1 MLDVTLFRNAHIG
14 MKSDSFS
21 QRAMTSFVE
30 FLEKK
35 LGVIVAYDRSRMPFC
50 RDDLSDLF
58 DIAETLRRNS
68 IIATYDPPSQLP
80 DEPHFHQWRAVGAKP
95 RSHITG
101 GMSVESAHAA
111 LTSALA
117 EAVERHLWFDATDYF
132 NAPTRTTFTEI
143 MHRGRAINPERF
155 AGYSQAQR
163 DAQTKFSI
171 KADSSF
177 LWIRARS
184 WTSDDT
190 VWIPAQVVSGF
201 HGSRCMQ
208 RIENEPILLASITN
222 GLATGP
228 TREFAVL
235 NGALELI
242 ERDAFMVTW
251 LNQLS
256 PPTLDLDA
264 LAAKRPT
271 LATLLERIRRY
282 RLEAHMVRLP
292 TDAPAH
298 AVCAVVKD
306 ASTVGPSIVL
316 GLKAH
321 RDLGQ
326 AAEGALMEALRMRQN
341 VRNQRIRTP
350 LDPRKDPKTL
360 VHTER
365 TLYWAES
372 GRHKQL
378 AFLTAGKRESLPSE
392 PWENDS
398 LEEHLARII
407 AWCNSRN
414 YEFASVDLGR
424 SKQNVSPWHVYLS
437 IIPELQPMH
446 QNEKFIYLGGN
457 RLTSIPTQF
466 GYAPRREP
474 FADEPHPFA

>member
-177 LWIRARS
+177 LWILARS

-190 VWIPAQVVSGF
+190 VSKRIWCVFPPTRPHTRFAPSSKTPRPLVRVSFSGLKRTEIWGRPPKGRLWKRFACGKMYEISAYVRPLTRVKTRKRLCIRSELCIGPRAGGTSNSRSSPRANESHCRRSRGRTTLWKNTSPASLRGAIPATTNSHRLISVVQ
-201 HGSRCMQ
+201 SRMSPLGMCTCLSF
-208 RIENEPILLASITN
+208 RSC
-222 GLATGP
+222 
-228 TREFAVL
+228 
-235 NGALELI
+235 
-242 ERDAFMVTW
+242 
-251 LNQLS
+251 NQCI
-256 PPTLDLDA
+256 
-264 LAAKRPT
+264 K
-271 LATLLERIRRY
+271 
-282 RLEAHMVRLP
+282 M
-292 TDAPAH
+292 
-298 AVCAVVKD
+298 K
-306 ASTVGPSIVL
+306 
-316 GLKAH
+316 
-321 RDLGQ
+321 
-326 AAEGALMEALRMRQN
+326 
-341 VRNQRIRTP
+341 
-350 LDPRKDPKTL
+350 
-360 VHTER
+360 
-365 TLYWAES
+365 
-372 GRHKQL
+372 
-378 AFLTAGKRESLPSE
+378 
-392 PWENDS
+392 
-398 LEEHLARII
+398 
-407 AWCNSRN
+407 NS
-414 YEFASVDLGR
+414 F
-424 SKQNVSPWHVYLS
+424 
-437 IIPELQPMH
+437 
-446 QNEKFIYLGGN
+446 
-457 RLTSIPTQF
+457 T
-466 GYAPRREP
+466 
-474 FADEPHPFA
+474 